1 MTKARSSCAEDGEEL
16 PQGDH
21 HLYAIG
27 LGSNKPLRGMTPRD
41 VVAAALHA
49 LSAPPLELVEQSPV
63 IASRPLGPSARTYAN
78 AAAIV
83 ASSLPPLAML
93 NLLQSIELKFHRRRF
108 RRWGARTLDLD
119 LLLWSGGKV
128 QQKRLT
134 VPHPAFRERSFVL
147 EPLGKIAPRWRDPVT
162 GRTIAQ
168 LAAML
173 NRRLPLS
180 GRSSS
185 DSEHQSS

>member
-1 MTKARSSCAEDGEEL
+1 MIKARSSFAGDGEEL

-21 HLYAIG
+21 YLYAIG

-41 VVAAALHA
+41 VVSAALQA

-83 ASSLPPLAML
+83 SSTLSPLAML
-93 NLLQSIELKFHRRRF
+93 DLLQSIEFKFHRRRF
-108 RRWGARTLDLD
+108 QRWGARTLDLD

-128 QQKRLT
+128 QHKRLT

-173 NRRLPLS
+173 TRRRPLPR
-180 GRSSS
+180 RSYS
-185 DSEHQSS
+185 DFRHQSS